1 MQSTLINK
9 LRFFTALLLFS
20 IISSCST
27 SPEFT
32 TTQVDKTLTPQRVI
46 AEPDNSLNK
55 IALWGG
61 TILDTRNLEN
71 STQIEI
77 LGYPLDS
84 SHRPLLD
91 KKPLG
96 RFIVL
101 HSGYLEPATYS
112 QGELLSVLGS
122 IGANQ
127 KGKIGEKLYTYPVI
141 KAEKLHLW
149 SASDGRSNTRFHI
162 GIGIRL

>member
-1 MQSTLINK
+1 MQNILINK
-9 LRFFTALLLFS
+9 LRFFIALLLFS
-20 IISSCST
+20 IITSCTT
-27 SPEFT
+27 SPKFI
-32 TTQVDKTLTPQRVI
+32 TTQVDKTLTPQRVN
-46 AEPDNSLNK
+46 AEPNNSLKK
-55 IALWGG
+55 IVLWGG

-77 LGYPLDS
+77 LAYPLDS

-96 RFIVL
+96 RFIAL
-101 HSGYLEPATYS
+101 QSGYLESATYS

-122 IGANQ
+122 VSVSQ
-127 KGKIGEKLYTYPVI
+127 KGRIGEKLYTYPVI

-149 SASDGRSNTRFHI
+149 SASDGHSNTRFHI
-162 GIGIRL
+162 GIGVRL

>member
-1 MQSTLINK
+1 MPDTLIIK
-9 LRFFTALLLFS
+9 TRFYIALLLFS
-20 IISSCST
+20 ILAACSST
-27 SPEFT
+27 PEFKT
-32 TTQVDKTLTPQRVI
+32 TKVDQTLTPQSVI
-46 AEPDNSLNK
+46 AEPGVSLNK

-77 LGYPLDS
+77 LAYPLDS

-96 RFIVL
+96 RFIIL
-101 HSGYLEPATYS
+101 HNGYLEPASYS
-112 QGELLSVLGS
+112 QGELISVLGS
-122 IGANQ
+122 IDVSQ
-127 KGKIGEKLYTYPVI
+127 KGKIGKKLYTYPVV
-141 KAEKLHLW
+141 KAQQLHLW